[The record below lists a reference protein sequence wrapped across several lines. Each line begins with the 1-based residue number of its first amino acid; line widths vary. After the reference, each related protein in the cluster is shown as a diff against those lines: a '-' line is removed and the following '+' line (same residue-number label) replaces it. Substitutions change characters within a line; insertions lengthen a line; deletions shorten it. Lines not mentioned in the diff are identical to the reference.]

1 MTRPV
6 ALLIFVVWCPAC
18 TGSGQQSQ
26 QAPPVDPAAQATQLS
41 IGERYQKANLEVTQ
55 LLIEADRT
63 QIDARE
69 FRSRHTGITLASV
82 KNFES
87 ATYDMEK
94 LAGDLKKALGK

>member
-6 ALLIFVVWCPAC
+6 ALLIFVLWCPAC

-26 QAPPVDPAAQATQLS
+26 EAPPPAAPANPLS

-55 LLIEADRT
+55 LLIEADRR
-63 QIDARE
+63 QINARD
-69 FRSRHTGITLASV
+69 FRSRHTGITLGSV

>member
-6 ALLIFVVWCPAC
+6 ALLIFVLWCPAC

-26 QAPPVDPAAQATQLS
+26 EAPPPAAPANPLS
-41 IGERYQKANLEVTQ
+41 IGERYEKANLEVTQ
-55 LLIEADRT
+55 LLIEADRR

-69 FRSRHTGITLASV
+69 FRSRHTGITLGSV
-82 KNFES
+82 KNFER